1 MMKVLSNDNSG
12 EMEVSERGDAMM
24 TNGPYWQQIGRLEDA
39 TWKVTYYP
47 PGSIQALQELATA
60 CRPYL
65 QRKKGMPRVGCI
77 RLNIAYKRAM
87 KVLEKDD
94 V

>member
-1 MMKVLSNDNSG
+1 MLT
-12 EMEVSERGDAMM
+12 A
-24 TNGPYWQQIGRLEDA
+24 GPYWEQIGRLEDA

-47 PGSIQALQELATA
+47 PGSIQALRELATA

-65 QRKKGMPRVGCI
+65 QRKRGMPRADCI
-77 RLNIAYKRAM
+77 RLNAAYKRAM

>member
-1 MMKVLSNDNSG
+1 MLT
-12 EMEVSERGDAMM
+12 A
-24 TNGPYWQQIGRLEDA
+24 GPYWEQIGRLEDA
-39 TWKVTYYP
+39 IWKVTYYL

-65 QRKKGMPRVGCI
+65 QCKKGMPRVECI
-77 RLNIAYKRAM
+77 RLIAYKRVM
-87 KVLEKDD
+87 KMLEKDD